1 MPRLGRG
8 MEGGSGIVL
17 RQMDPL
23 EEANLFVKTAA
34 SMAKRA
40 AARERAAAKERE
52 LKLEEHRA
60 KQRAAETKEARNR
73 AAIARCKALM
83 KAKAEGKTLPPAA
96 ATKPKTTKPA
106 AAAAAAPS
114 LSSSSLS
121 YSGGRSKLSAVFGR
135 RVDLNSAEG
144 RALKAAK
151 PQSAAAVRAKEKA
164 REDAVVARLIA
175 QEEMVEQMK
184 DVWEQ
189 ACKTAY
195 CESCKQMRTHV
206 PKHCKKNNHRIT
218 WGSGIKRWFKCLSCS
233 DRMTVINAQFP
244 SRPCHKCGGSEWEA
258 APLYRGRH

>member
-1 MPRLGRG
+1 

-96 ATKPKTTKPA
+96 ATKPKTTKTTKP